1 MKFVLWIYRTGKI
14 CCFVVLWFYL
24 PIILQAPPS
33 QQTLLCW
40 NCQVPV
46 CSTIIV
52 HTRHILWETWSNYL
66 LFHIPYLIST
76 FLSVIEI
83 TIFNIIL
90 YSFFW
95 HYNLCIFA
103 KWFWYRRINRETYSL
118 KWKLYF
124 WPRISDHLV
133 IHMTYFFTNTCS
145 NPTQK
150 IQQRYK
156 LALGYLILT
165 KKLSNRGNIFFLIF
179 CILST

>member
-1 MKFVLWIYRTGKI
+1 MFYQRLKLGGTYFDPCFNRTGKI

-83 TIFNIIL
+83 IIFNVIL
-90 YSFFW
+90 YSFFGITIFVFSQCNHCEIKW
-95 HYNLCIFA
+95 SYNSFEI
-103 KWFWYRRINRETYSL
+103 
-118 KWKLYF
+118 
-124 WPRISDHLV
+124 
-133 IHMTYFFTNTCS
+133 
-145 NPTQK
+145 
-150 IQQRYK
+150 
-156 LALGYLILT
+156 LI
-165 KKLSNRGNIFFLIF
+165 
-179 CILST
+179 